1 MNLPRHEGLLHLQP
15 SELAALRLVHLMSG
29 MDDEE
34 DPVVAAGRCGRVA
47 QMSGY
52 TEWVSPDAS
61 TLTLGWDWQL
71 LPGVGRPQVARL
83 GLPRTNIQVLDASLR
98 PLPWTHSL
106 QVLADFI
113 DHIDWISPAF
123 EAVCQ
128 RHVN

>member
-1 MNLPRHEGLLHLQP
+1 MNPPFDDGLRPVRQ

-29 MDDEE
+29 MDEE
-34 DPVVAAGRCGRVA
+34 SPVPAAGRCGRVA

-52 TEWVSPDAS
+52 TEWISPDAS

-98 PLPWTHSL
+98 PLPWVHNL

-113 DHIDWISPAF
+113 DGIDWISPAF

>member
-1 MNLPRHEGLLHLQP
+1 MNPPYHEGLLQLQR
-15 SELAALRLVHLMSG
+15 SELAALRLIHLLSG

-34 DPVVAAGRCGRVA
+34 DGVAADACGRVA
-47 QMSGY
+47 AMSGY

-61 TLTLGWDWQL
+61 RLTLGWDWQL
-71 LPGVGRPQVARL
+71 LPGVGRPQVMRL
-83 GLPRTNIQVLDASLR
+83 GLPRTNIQVLDAGLR
-98 PLPWTHSL
+98 PLPWDDNL

-113 DHIDWISPAF
+113 DGIDWSSPAF